1 MRESSEK
8 IIILSTISI
17 LVMTLSTI
25 AYTLSWAILF
35 SLYKE
40 KKSYNSDCFPL
51 QIGEEFYIFDF

>member
-25 AYTLSWAILF
+25 AYSLSWAILF

-40 KKSYNSDCFPL
+40 KK
-51 QIGEEFYIFDF
+51 